1 LGSVASSELEY
12 APIEYIGH
20 GHIYQAIIDAAEA
33 RKCDLIV
40 MASPGRRGV
49 SAVVLVAG
57 HIVPQCIPTFLV
69 LATAHLGTAIVIE
82 ATLGFH
88 GIGITPP
95 TASWGNMLGGV
106 VANTYKPLWWLVV
119 FPGLSISLTV
129 LAFNL
134 LGDTLRDILDPKM
147 RGW

>member
-1 LGSVASSELEY
+1 M
-12 APIEYIGH
+12 
-20 GHIYQAIIDAAEA
+20 A
-33 RKCDLIV
+33 R
-40 MASPGRRGV
+40 
-49 SAVVLVAG
+49 
-57 HIVPQCIPTFLV
+57 HIVPQCIPAFLV

-82 ATLGFH
+82 ATLGFL

-134 LGDTLRDILDPKM
+134 LGDALRDILDPKM
-147 RGW
+147 RSW